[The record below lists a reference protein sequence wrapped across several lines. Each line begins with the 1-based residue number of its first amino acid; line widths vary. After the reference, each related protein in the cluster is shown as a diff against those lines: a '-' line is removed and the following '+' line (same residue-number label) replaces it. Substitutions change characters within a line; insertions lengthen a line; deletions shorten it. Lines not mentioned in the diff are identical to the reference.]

1 MSLRV
6 CGEKVDLYR
15 LLVGANCGG
24 VFCCCSCSPAMPL
37 WQLSPGSVLGWLPVF
52 FRLIVPIGRIFS
64 MWGSL
69 ALLAGAILAA
79 CGFFVWRYV
88 EQQRKQSTTM
98 TRTKRR
104 PF

>member
-1 MSLRV
+1 
-6 CGEKVDLYR
+6 
-15 LLVGANCGG
+15 LVGEYIVAVCNTGIWRM
-24 VFCCCSCSPAMPL
+24 SDDAMKRHAPM
-37 WQLSPGSVLGWLPVF
+37 
-52 FRLIVPIGRIFS
+52 GRIFS
-64 MWGSL
+64 MWVSL

-79 CGFFVWRYV
+79 YGFFVWRYV

>member
-1 MSLRV
+1 M
-6 CGEKVDLYR
+6 
-15 LLVGANCGG
+15 
-24 VFCCCSCSPAMPL
+24 
-37 WQLSPGSVLGWLPVF
+37 
-52 FRLIVPIGRIFS
+52 GRIFS
-64 MWGSL
+64 MWVSL

-79 CGFFVWRYV
+79 YGFFVWRYV

>member
-1 MSLRV
+1 
-6 CGEKVDLYR
+6 
-15 LLVGANCGG
+15 
-24 VFCCCSCSPAMPL
+24 
-37 WQLSPGSVLGWLPVF
+37 VLGWLLSIF
-52 FRLIVPIGRIFS
+52 KLIVRMGRIFS
-64 MWGSL
+64 MWVSL

-79 CGFFVWRYV
+79 YGFFVWRYV